1 MSCRWRIT
9 KLESIEV
16 NDYKLYLCKVTT
28 SMSRLMQSNRQNIEW
43 IDSLRVIATIGVI
56 MIHEATPVVKMSYGG
71 NMGNWWTGNIF
82 DSAVRF
88 AVPLFLMLSG
98 ATMLGKEY
106 DLKTFYKKRF
116 VRVLFPFLFWMLAY
130 WVYRWMVLP
139 ASLQPHTFSSIWFWA
154 VKLLGNEG
162 ISKHFWYVYM
172 ILFFYLL
179 FPWIG
184 KGVRG
189 LKNREVFWLIIGWA
203 LLSFSSRKLSVNFYS
218 WTDHYP
224 AKLLGYCQYSGYL
237 VLGYYLT
244 KFSVTTTLQRM
255 IAGGLFVI
263 SVAFTAVS
271 TFYYSQ
277 QAHHLDLSMYG
288 NITFNA
294 MLQVISLFLLLKDT
308 TIKNKILLQIQRLI
322 SKFSYGVYLSHIMVI
337 GVLFQYDIFWTI
349 GHPAWTLPLLTLLTL
364 TISLLIVFLLR
375 KLPYGRHISG

>member
-1 MSCRWRIT
+1 MRYT
-9 KLESIEV
+9 KRDDFVVSLHPKKCVQSL
-16 NDYKLYLCKVTT
+16 NYQ
-28 SMSRLMQSNRQNIEW
+28 MQSGKQNIEW
-43 IDSLRVIATIGVI
+43 LDSLRVIATIGVI

-98 ATMLGKEY
+98 ATMLGREY

-116 VRVLFPFLFWMLAY
+116 VRVLLPFLFWMLVY

-139 ASLQPHTFSSIWFWA
+139 ASHQPHTSSSVLLWA
-154 VKLLGNEG
+154 VKLLGSEG

-184 KGVRG
+184 KGVRS

-218 WTDHYP
+218 WTDHYL

-237 VLGYYLT
+237 VVGYYLS
-244 KFSVTTTLQRM
+244 KFRITTTKQRL
-255 IAGGLFVI
+255 IAGALFVASI
-263 SVAFTAVS
+263 AFAAVA
-271 TFYYSQ
+271 TFYYSWKS
-277 QAHHLDLSMYG
+277 HRLDESMYG
-288 NITFNA
+288 YVTFNT
-294 MLQVISLFLLLKDT
+294 MLQAGSLFLLVKDT
-308 TIKNKILLQIQRLI
+308 SVSNKVLLAIQRFI
-322 SKFSYGVYLSHIMVI
+322 SKYSYGVYLSHIMVI
-337 GVLFQYDIFWTI
+337 GILFQYDIFWTI
-349 GHPAWTLPLLTLLTL
+349 GHPAWTLPVLTLFTL
-364 TISLLIVFLLR
+364 AISLLIVFLLR
-375 KLPYGRHISG
+375 QLPYGKYISG

>member
-1 MSCRWRIT
+1 
-9 KLESIEV
+9 V

-28 SMSRLMQSNRQNIEW
+28 SMSRLMQSNRKNIEW

-98 ATMLGKEY
+98 ATMLGREY

-116 VRVLFPFLFWMLAY
+116 VRVLLPFLFWMLVY

-139 ASLQPHTFSSIWFWA
+139 ASHQPHTSSSVLLWA

-184 KGVRG
+184 KGVRS

-237 VLGYYLT
+237 VVGYYLS
-244 KFSVTTTLQRM
+244 KFRITTTKQRL
-255 IAGGLFVI
+255 IAGALFVI
-263 SVAFTAVS
+263 SIAFAAVA
-271 TFYYSQ
+271 TFYYSWQ
-277 QAHHLDLSMYG
+277 SHRLDESMYG
-288 NITFNA
+288 YVTFNT
-294 MLQVISLFLLLKDT
+294 MLQTTSLFLLVKDT
-308 TIKNKILLQIQRLI
+308 SVRNKVLLAIQQFI
-322 SKFSYGVYLSHIMVI
+322 SKYSYGVYLSHIMVI

-349 GHPAWTLPLLTLLTL
+349 GHPAWTLPVLTLLTL
-364 TISLLIVFLLR
+364 AISLLIVFLLR
-375 KLPYGRHISG
+375 QLPYGKYISG